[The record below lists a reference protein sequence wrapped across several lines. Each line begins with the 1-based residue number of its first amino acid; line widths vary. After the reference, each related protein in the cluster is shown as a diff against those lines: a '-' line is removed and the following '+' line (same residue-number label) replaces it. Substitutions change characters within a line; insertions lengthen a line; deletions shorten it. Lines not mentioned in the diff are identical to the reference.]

1 VTPPL
6 STRLATAV
14 LLAAMAATLASCGRK
29 GPLEAEPHAPTA
41 SVPSSD
47 EEPPEGQGPKP
58 QPGQPRPFLLDPM
71 L

>member
-6 STRLATAV
+6 STRLLATL
-14 LLAAMAATLASCGRK
+14 LLAALASTLAGCGRK

-41 SVPSSD
+41 SLPSSD
-47 EEPPEGQGPKP
+47 EEPPEGQAPKP

>member
-14 LLAAMAATLASCGRK
+14 LLAAMVATLASCGRK
-29 GPLEAEPHAPTA
+29 GPLEAEPLAPTA
-41 SVPSSD
+41 SVQSSD
-47 EEPPEGQGPKP
+47 EAAPDSRGQKP
-58 QPGQPRPFLLDPM
+58 VPGQPRPFPLDPM